1 MSSALGDFLRAR
13 RAEVKPED
21 VGLAPGGLRRVPGL
35 RREEV
40 AMLSGISVEYYL
52 RLEQGRDRAPSA
64 QVLDALA
71 RTLRLND
78 EQSGYLHEI
87 ARTGARRGRARREEV
102 PAGTLRLLGALPMP
116 AYVQN
121 RYTDVLAAN
130 VLARALSPS
139 MAAGANRLRAA
150 LLDPRER
157 GLYADWADVTADA
170 IGQLRTAAGADPDD
184 PRLAELVAGLSAES
198 ELFRR
203 QWARH
208 DVARRAG
215 GPARLRHPRV
225 GDLELDREKLHV
237 AGTDDQMLVIY
248 HAEPGSASSQALAT
262 LATLAGLGAVW

>member
-1 MSSALGDFLRAR
+1 M
-13 RAEVKPED
+13 
-21 VGLAPGGLRRVPGL
+21 LA
-35 RREEV
+35 
-40 AMLSGISVEYYL
+40 GISVEYYL

-87 ARTGARRGRARREEV
+87 ARTGTRRGRGRGVEV
-102 PAGTLRLLGALPMP
+102 PAGTLRLLDRLPMP

-130 VLARALSPS
+130 ALARALSPS
-139 MAAGANRLRAA
+139 MVRGANRLRAA

-157 GLYADWADVTADA
+157 ELYADWEDATADA

-198 ELFRR
+198 PQFRR
-203 QWARH
+203 LWSRH
-208 DVARRAG
+208 DVAGRAG
-215 GPARLRHPRV
+215 GPARLRHPRL
-225 GDLELDREKLHV
+225 GDLEFDREKLHI
-237 AGTDDQMLVIY
+237 AGTGDQMLVIY
-248 HAEPGSASSQALAT
+248 HAEPGSASFQA
-262 LATLAGLGAVW
+262 LATLAGLGAVR